1 MAFGMFN
8 NTVAAANFNA
18 SREANDTF
26 VNGARDFG
34 KAMASSVDLD

>member
-8 NTVAAANFNA
+8 NTVEAANLDTA
-18 SREANDTF
+18 REANMTF